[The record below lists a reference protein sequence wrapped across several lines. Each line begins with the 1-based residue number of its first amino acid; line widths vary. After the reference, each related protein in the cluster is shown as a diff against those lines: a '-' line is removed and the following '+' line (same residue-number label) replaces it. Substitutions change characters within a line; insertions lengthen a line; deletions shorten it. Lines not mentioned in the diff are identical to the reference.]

1 MKDLIL
7 RNEPYVTK
15 YKPTKMVKDRLVL
28 RDEYGRIRA
37 VSKGPCQ
44 ERQILTLG
52 ARIKLDPNTCRW
64 IKRRGFKHSIIQTGI
79 YRHPALGTKEYRRY
93 QIFKAVSF
101 SHDEICLLHIFFKK
115 NIPKE
120 RIGFYVWH
128 NGKLY
133 TKGEPS
139 K

>member
-7 RNEPYVTK
+7 RNEPYITQ
-15 YKPTKMVKDRLVL
+15 YKPRKIVRERLIL

-37 VSKGPCQ
+37 ATKGPCQ

-52 ARIKLDPNTCRW
+52 ARIKLDPNTCRS
-64 IKRRGFKHSIIQTGI
+64 IKRRGFKHSLIQTGI
-79 YRHPALGTKEYRRY
+79 YRNPALGSREYRRY
-93 QIFKAVSF
+93 QIFKATPYT
-101 SHDEICLLHIFFKK
+101 HDEIRILHNFFKR
-115 NIPKE
+115 NVPKE

-133 TKGEPS
+133 VEGEPS